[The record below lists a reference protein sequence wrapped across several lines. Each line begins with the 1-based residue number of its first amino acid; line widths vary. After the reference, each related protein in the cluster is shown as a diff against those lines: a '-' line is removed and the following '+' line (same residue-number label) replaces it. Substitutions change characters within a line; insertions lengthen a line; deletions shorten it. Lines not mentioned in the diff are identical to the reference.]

1 MKKLFYLMVT
11 AFTVFTLTSASMC
24 SSDKDEAQDPY
35 YEQIVSQGFTY
46 TVEMSEAGD
55 QVILTAKGNVTG
67 QIVNIYT
74 YVDGVLSTM
83 DVRLDIDCGDALV
96 ASLVENYYTKKFSDI
111 KNVKGLNVGKDGSL
125 VYAEYAV
132 SAADMANFNEYKL
145 FANDIEGLYKYFQTD
160 PAFKAA
166 VASANGTQVQ

>member
-1 MKKLFYLMVT
+1 M
-11 AFTVFTLTSASMC
+11 
-24 SSDKDEAQDPY
+24 
-35 YEQIVSQGFTY
+35 
-46 TVEMSEAGD
+46 
-55 QVILTAKGNVTG
+55 TG
-67 QIVNIYT
+67 KIVNIYT

-83 DVRLDIDCGDALV
+83 DVRLDIDCGDDLI

-145 FANDIEGLYKYFQTD
+145 FANNIDGLYNYFQTD
-160 PAFKAA
+160 PAFNAA
-166 VASANGTQVQ
+166 VASANGTQAQ

>member
-1 MKKLFYLMVT
+1 MKKLFYLT
-11 AFTVFTLTSASMC
+11 ATLFTLFTLTSASMC

-46 TVEMSEAGD
+46 TVEKTDNE
-55 QVILTAKGNVTG
+55 VILTAKGNVTG

-111 KNVKGLNVGKDGSL
+111 KNVKGLNVGTDGTL

-145 FANDIEGLYKYFQTD
+145 FANDIDGLYNYFQTNE
-160 PAFKAA
+160 AFKAA
-166 VASANGTQVQ
+166 VASANGTQAQ

>member
-1 MKKLFYLMVT
+1 MKKLFYLAVT
-11 AFTVFTLTSASMC
+11 LFTVFTLTSASMC
-24 SSDKDEAQDPY
+24 SSDKDDAQDPY

-46 TVEMSEAGD
+46 TVEKTDNE
-55 QVILTAKGNVTG
+55 VILTGKGNVTG

-74 YVDGVLSTM
+74 YADGVLSTM

-111 KNVKGLNVGKDGSL
+111 ENVKGLNVGTDGSL
-125 VYAEYAV
+125 VYAEYSV
-132 SAADMANFNEYKL
+132 AAEDMKNFNEYKL
-145 FANDIEGLYKYFQTD
+145 FANNMDGLYNYFQTD